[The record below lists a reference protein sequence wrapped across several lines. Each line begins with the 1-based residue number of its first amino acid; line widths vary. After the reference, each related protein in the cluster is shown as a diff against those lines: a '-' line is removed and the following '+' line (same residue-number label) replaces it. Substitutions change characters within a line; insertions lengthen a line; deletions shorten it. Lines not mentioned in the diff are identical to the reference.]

1 MYAMNQF
8 ILTRHKDV
16 NAGRPPSQETMF
28 LPSKHPLGGRKHGFL
43 PKNSCFRLR
52 NVVNSFP
59 PGVLEIETVFLA
71 SKETFWGWKQ

>member
-8 ILTRHKDV
+8 ILTRHEDV

-43 PKNSCFRLR
+43 PKNGCFRLR
-52 NVVNSFP
+52 NAVNSFP
-59 PGVLEIETVFLA
+59 PGVLEVETVFLA
-71 SKETFWGWKQ
+71 SKETFWGWKP